1 MAKNIQ
7 GIINGAEKQGERIR
21 HRWGLRERVVWNCVY
36 INSSGSEKSS
46 LVSLFFRYFDIE
58 NKYYF
63 SFVGYQN
70 KNKKTTH
77 REQRGKSNLV

>member
-7 GIINGAEKQGERIR
+7 GIISGAEKQGERIR

-46 LVSLFFRYFDIE
+46 LVRFSLDISISKINIIFHLSDIKIKIRKQHTE
-58 NKYYF
+58 NNGEKAI
-63 SFVGYQN
+63 
-70 KNKKTTH
+70 
-77 REQRGKSNLV
+77 